1 MKKICIFILLV
12 VILSGCTRS
21 NNSNNMGREKRN
33 EDAIIDEEDK
43 TEEEDMSE
51 ERKDNIKKVIS
62 NMTLEEKIGQLLIIG
77 IEDTEVDDHVM
88 KMIEEYKVGGFILFK
103 HNISNADQAT
113 ELLNSLKSLNKK
125 NPIPLFLSID
135 EEGGRVSRL
144 PNTFPK
150 LPPAKKIGKVND
162 ESISLQYGKII
173 GKRIKSL
180 GFNINFAPVLDIDS
194 NPNNPVIGDRAFGS
208 DKNTVIDHSL
218 KVMEGINQEGIISVV
233 KHFPGHGDT
242 NLDSHVDLPVIEK
255 DLTQLEELELTPFIE
270 AIREGVD
277 GIMVAHILFPK
288 LDEEFPST
296 LSEKII
302 SQLLRKRLG
311 YEGLIFSDDM
321 TMGAIMKNYSIED
334 AASRFLKAGG
344 DILLICHGY
353 ENHIKVFE
361 QIKEEVKKG
370 NLSEGEIDEK
380 LYRII
385 GIKNRYKLED
395 KILEGIDLE
404 LLNSETQQFLD
415 KIDQ

>member
-77 IEDTEVDDHVM
+77 IEDTEVDDHVR

-255 DLTQLEELELTPFIE
+255 DLPQLEELELTPFIE

>member
-21 NNSNNMGREKRN
+21 NNSNNMGIEKRN

-77 IEDTEVDDHVM
+77 IEDTEVDDHVR